1 MIYRID
7 CKTVELASSSL
18 PLQWSWFS
26 SRQRS
31 LSCDWQINFALFGRG
46 SRCFVNFF
54 LWDIWF
60 QQLLLRLL
68 HVRKISIK
76 SRRRVFWEYYS
87 RNLSTSPTRQPKQR
101 RWPSWTT
108 KYLQYHVVQ
117 YKAKGLTA
125 SHWVEHHQQQHQ
137 HWHQPIAG
145 VVRIQQDLSRCV
157 HDNPEFVPPRFACVI
172 LAL

>member
-7 CKTVELASSSL
+7 CKTVELASSFL

-46 SRCFVNFF
+46 SRCFVNFL
-54 LWDIWF
+54 LWVIWF

-87 RNLSTSPTRQPKQR
+87 RNLSTSASRQPKMAIMNHKVFAIPCCTIQSQR
-101 RWPSWTT
+101 DDCFSLSW
-108 KYLQYHVVQ
+108 
-117 YKAKGLTA
+117 ASPTA
-125 SHWVEHHQQQHQ
+125 TST
-137 HWHQPIAG
+137 
-145 VVRIQQDLSRCV
+145 
-157 HDNPEFVPPRFACVI
+157 
-172 LAL
+172 LASANSGCGSFSTRS